1 MQSANNQ
8 GTSAYDSVAEV
19 RRVEG
24 DTAWVHIAGGVDET
38 PVKLTIAAKAGD
50 TVQVRVGGGQS
61 VKDFNRLNKLEE
73 GNIVTQRALL
83 ALLAHGIDGNDI
95 EAMRKAKAELTD
107 YLIER

>member
-1 MQSANNQ
+1 MSSSLNRIRKNIIERIRKPNKTQDARI
-8 GTSAYDSVAEV
+8 AEL
-19 RRVEG
+19 ES
-24 DTAWVHIAGGVDET
+24 
-38 PVKLTIAAKAGD
+38 K
-50 TVQVRVGGGQS
+50 S

>member
-1 MQSANNQ
+1 MSSSLNRIKKNIIEAMQSSNNQ

-50 TVQVRVGGGQS
+50 TVQVRVGGG
-61 VKDFNRLNKLEE
+61 
-73 GNIVTQRALL
+73 RA
-83 ALLAHGIDGNDI
+83 
-95 EAMRKAKAELTD
+95 
-107 YLIER
+107 